1 MARRARDIGA
11 PRARQSKERLLLSH
25 LRQAGEAS
33 KKELAAA
40 AGLPA
45 QTTADI
51 VSLLEADGLIYRRGK
66 RLGQVGQPSIVY
78 AIAPNGVFGLGLH
91 VTGQRQ
97 ELALVDFDGRIS
109 KRLVVE
115 GKLPKFDDVMALV
128 ARGLDEF
135 PDADCPRQRFSG
147 IGVSLSH
154 DLWYRPQRHALPQE
168 VLADWDAHSLSKE
181 MAARFG
187 LPVFVENDTRVAA
200 VAEYLLGVGQDF
212 RNFLLVSIGPHIS
225 GALVLGGNL
234 ETGSH
239 GNAASL
245 GAIPVGP
252 SRLAHSREAGTA
264 PSAGEFLGDR
274 ASLSGLLR
282 HLQLHGFTIRAVSDL
297 PDAIE
302 QARSIVQDW
311 LEDCV
316 AALVEGLTACFAV
329 IDVEA
334 VIIESLLPSYLVLE
348 IVEKLE
354 KRLQRAEQFGLAVPI
369 IRLSQLGLDGPL
381 IGSAVLPIYEH
392 FWSQNGASEEPERL
406 RQQRPRRTRK
416 S

>member
-1 MARRARDIGA
+1 MGRRARDTGA
-11 PRARQSKERLLLSH
+11 SRVRQAKERLVLSH
-25 LRQAGEAS
+25 LRRLGEAS

-40 AGLPA
+40 AGLPV
-45 QTTADI
+45 QTTADAI
-51 VSLLEADGLIYRRGK
+51 GLLESDKLVYRRGK

-78 AIAPNGVFGLGLH
+78 AISPNGVFGLGLH
-91 VTGQRQ
+91 VTRQRQ
-97 ELALVDFDGRIS
+97 ELALVDFNGQIT

-115 GKLPKFDDVMALV
+115 GHLPKFDEVMALV
-128 ARGLDEF
+128 DRGLVEF
-135 PDADCPRQRFSG
+135 PDADSPRQRFSG

-154 DLWYRPQRHALPQE
+154 DLWYRPERHALPQD

-181 MAARFG
+181 MAARFD

-212 RNFLLVSIGPHIS
+212 RNFLLVSIGAHIS

-252 SRLAHSREAGTA
+252 SRLARSRNADGV
-264 PSAGEFLGDR
+264 PAGEFLGDR
-274 ASLSGLLR
+274 ASLSGLMR
-282 HLQLHGFTIRAVSDL
+282 HLQLHGFTIHAVSDL
-297 PDAIE
+297 PDAID
-302 QARSIVQDW
+302 QARGIVQDW

-354 KRLQRAEQFGLAVPI
+354 QRLKRAEQFGLTVPV
-369 IRLSQLGLDGPL
+369 IRLSQLASDGSL

-392 FWSQNGASEEPERL
+392 FSPRNGIADDGDKVQRH
-406 RQQRPRRTRK
+406 RPRRTGK